1 MDRLRIALLLL
12 ALLAGAR
19 PVGPAES
26 SATAALDL
34 AVAQAQASLQRGDIA
49 AAQLHYGRALF
60 EGWLALATLERFAGR
75 LAEARAAV
83 ENAATSA
90 AGDAS
95 TTRVLA
101 SAWRRVGE
109 PERAVQVLDARPAGV
124 ADDPEAAFLLG
135 TEYLWL
141 KEAASAER
149 LFAQALAARPL
160 PQLHVLIGRAYR
172 DAGEYERARRHLRS
186 ALTQDPRVRHAHYYL
201 GMTALADAASG
212 PDRLDA
218 AISEFRAELALDP
231 TDPLSNDQLGVAL
244 LDAGRAEDAVRALE
258 IAAKGDARFLSV
270 SHLGRGQLALDRPA
284 EAAASLR
291 RALVLA
297 GQQGAGA
304 AELRTIHYQLALALR
319 KLGDAPGAAEHFAA
333 ARQASAEDGAEGT
346 LPARALGESG
356 EGGMGDAASLADL
369 PAPRRDEVERH
380 VKGELARTYLNLGV
394 IEAQAQRFPEAA
406 QRFEQAASLDPAFPQ
421 VQSSL
426 GIAYFNAREF
436 GRAVGPLE
444 RARAASPGERGLAR
458 MLALAWLNTEEYAK
472 AADLLRDDPERDADP
487 SLQFAYGMAL
497 VKSERAAEAEQ
508 VFARLLRVHGDS
520 AELSVML
527 GQAYAQQ
534 GNFEAALE
542 SLQRAIS
549 LKPDVAEARSTMGVI
564 YLRQG
569 RLAEAEQALR
579 AETAAHPSDLRAQ
592 QDLAIV
598 LDLLQRADEA
608 VPLLR
613 RVVESR
619 PQQTGAQYLL
629 GKILLAQGVAEE
641 AALHL
646 EAAVKASPADASAHY
661 QLGRAYETLGQ
672 PARAEREFE
681 RFRELKARR

>member
-1 MDRLRIALLLL
+1 MRIALLLL

-34 AVAQAQASLQRGDIA
+34 AVAQAQASLQKGDIA

-60 EGWLALATLERFAGR
+60 EGWLALATIERLAGR

-109 PERAVQVLDARPAGV
+109 PERAVKVLDARPAGV
-124 ADDPEAAFLLG
+124 AEDPEAAFLLG

-141 KEAASAER
+141 KQGASAER

-212 PDRLDA
+212 PDRLDV
-218 AISEFRAELALDP
+218 AISEFRAELSLSP
-231 TDPLSNDQLGVAL
+231 MDPLSNDQLGVAL
-244 LDAGRAEDAVRALE
+244 LDAGRAAEALPALE
-258 IAAKGDARFLSV
+258 IAAKGETRFLSV

-346 LPARALGESG
+346 LPASVSGESG
-356 EGGMGDAASLADL
+356 DGAMGDTASLADL
-369 PAPRRDEVERH
+369 PAPRRDEVARH

-406 QRFEQAASLDPAFPQ
+406 QRFEQAASVDPAFPQ

-436 GRAVGPLE
+436 GRAVAPLE
-444 RARAASPGERGLAR
+444 RALAASPGETGLAR
-458 MLALAWLNTEEYAK
+458 MLAMAWLNTEDYAK
-472 AADLLRDDPERDADP
+472 AADMLRDDPDRDADP

-508 VFARLLRVHGDS
+508 VFARLLRAHGDS

-527 GQAYAQQ
+527 GQAHAQQ

-542 SLQRAIS
+542 SLQRALS

-564 YLRQG
+564 YLKQG

-592 QDLAIV
+592 QDLAVV

-608 VPLLR
+608 LPLLR

-629 GKILLAQGVAEE
+629 GKILLAQGASAE
-641 AALHL
+641 AVLHL
-646 EAAVKASPADASAHY
+646 EAAVKASPDDASAHY
-661 QLGRAYETLGQ
+661 QLGRAYEKLGQ
-672 PARAEREFE
+672 PARAEHEFE
-681 RFRELKARR
+681 RFRE

>member
-661 QLGRAYETLGQ
+661 QLGRAYEKLGQ

>member
-141 KEAASAER
+141 KQAASAER

-212 PDRLDA
+212 PDRLDV
-218 AISEFRAELALDP
+218 AISEFRAELALSP
-231 TDPLSNDQLGVAL
+231 MDPLSNDQLGVAL

-646 EAAVKASPADASAHY
+646 EAAVKASPDDASAHY
-661 QLGRAYETLGQ
+661 QLGRAYEKLGQ

>member
-141 KEAASAER
+141 KQAASAER

-592 QDLAIV
+592 QDLAVV

-629 GKILLAQGVAEE
+629 GKILLAQGAAGE
-641 AALHL
+641 AVLHL
-646 EAAVKASPADASAHY
+646 EAAVKASPDDASAHY
-661 QLGRAYETLGQ
+661 QLGRAYEKLGQ

-681 RFRELKARR
+681 RFRELKAQR

>member
-661 QLGRAYETLGQ
+661 QLGRAYEKLGQ

-681 RFRELKARR
+681 RFRELKARQ

>member
-141 KEAASAER
+141 KQAASAER

>member
-661 QLGRAYETLGQ
+661 QLG
-672 PARAEREFE
+672 ARGLAEREFE

>member
-646 EAAVKASPADASAHY
+646 EAAVKASPDDASAHY
-661 QLGRAYETLGQ
+661 QLGRAYEKLGQ

>member
-12 ALLAGAR
+12 LVLAGVR
-19 PVGPAES
+19 PAGPAQS

-34 AVAQAQASLQRGDIA
+34 AIAQAQASLQKGDIA
-49 AAQLHYGRALF
+49 GAQLHYGQALF
-60 EGWLALATLERFAGR
+60 EGWLAIATLEGLAGR
-75 LAEARAAV
+75 LPEARAAV

-95 TTRVLA
+95 ATRMLA

-109 PERAVQVLDARPAGV
+109 PARAVKVLDEGQAGV
-124 ADDPEAAFLLG
+124 AEDPEAAFLLG

-141 KEAASAER
+141 KRSVSAER
-149 LFAQALAARPL
+149 LFALALAARPM

-172 DAGEYERARRHLRS
+172 DAGEYERARRHFRA
-186 ALTQDPRVRHAHYYL
+186 ALGQDPRVRHAHYYL
-201 GMTALADAASG
+201 GMTALADGASG
-212 PDRLDA
+212 PDRLDV
-218 AISEFRAELALDP
+218 AIAEFREELALAP
-231 TDPLSNDQLGVAL
+231 ADPLSNDQLGVAL
-244 LDAGRAEDAVRALE
+244 LDAGRAEEAVRALE

-291 RALVLA
+291 LALIL
-297 GQQGAGA
+297 A
-304 AELRTIHYQLALALR
+304 AEQRADAADLGKIHYQLGLALR
-319 KLGDAPGAAEHFAA
+319 KLGDGPGAAEHFAA
-333 ARQASAEDGAEGT
+333 ARQASAEGGAEGT
-346 LPARALGESG
+346 LPAALGPG
-356 EGGMGDAASLADL
+356 AEGAMADASPFADL
-369 PAPRRDEVERH
+369 PAARRAEVERQ

-394 IEAQAQRFPEAA
+394 IEAQAQSFTGAA
-406 QRFEQAASLDPAFPQ
+406 QRFEKAASLDPAFPQ

-436 GRAVGPLE
+436 GRAVAPLE
-444 RARAASPGERGLAR
+444 RAVAASPGERGLVR
-458 MLALAWLNTEEYAK
+458 MLALARLNTEDYAK

-497 VKSERAAEAEQ
+497 VKSERAAEAEE
-508 VFARLLRVHGDS
+508 VFARLLRGHGDS
-520 AELSVML
+520 AELSVLM
-527 GQAYAQQ
+527 GQAHAQQ
-534 GNFEAALE
+534 GDFEAALE
-542 SLQRAIS
+542 SLKRALS
-549 LKPDVAEARSTMGVI
+549 LKPGVAEARSTMGVI

-569 RLAEAEQALR
+569 RLAEAEEALR

-592 QDLAIV
+592 QDLAAV
-598 LDLLQRADEA
+598 LDLLQRPDEA

-641 AALHL
+641 AVLHL
-646 EAAVKASPADASAHY
+646 EAAVKASPEDGSAHY
-661 QLGRAYETLGQ
+661 QLGRAYQKLGQ
-672 PARAEREFE
+672 ATRAEQEFE
-681 RFRELKARR
+681 RFRELKDKR

>member
-1 MDRLRIALLLL
+1 MDHLRIALLLL
-12 ALLAGAR
+12 AVLAVSRRAD
-19 PVGPAES
+19 PAEA

-34 AVAQAQASLQRGDIA
+34 AVAQAQASLQKGDITT
-49 AAQLHYGRALF
+49 AQAHYGRALF
-60 EGWLALATLERFAGR
+60 EGWLAVATLERLAGR
-75 LAEARAAV
+75 LPEARAAV
-83 ENAATSA
+83 ENAASSA
-90 AGDAS
+90 SADA
-95 TTRVLA
+95 TATRVLA

-109 PERAVQVLDARPAGV
+109 PARAVEVLDARPAGV
-124 ADDPEAAFLLG
+124 AEDPEAAFLLG

-141 KEAASAER
+141 KQGASAER

-172 DAGEYERARRHLRS
+172 DAGEYERARTHFRA
-186 ALTQDPRVRHAHYYL
+186 ALSQDPRVRHAHYYL
-201 GMTALADAASG
+201 GMTALADGGSG
-212 PDRLDA
+212 PDRLDL
-218 AISEFRAELALDP
+218 AISEFRDELALAP

-244 LDAGRAEDAVRALE
+244 LDAGRAPEALPALE
-258 IAAKGDARFLSV
+258 IAAKGDTRFLSV

-291 RALVLA
+291 RALMLA
-297 GQQGAGA
+297 AEQGAGA
-304 AELRTIHYQLALALR
+304 AELRTIHYQLGLALR
-319 KLGDAPGAAEHFAA
+319 KLGDATGAAEHFAA
-333 ARQASAEDGAEGT
+333 ARQASAGDGAEGT
-346 LPARALGESG
+346 LPAVAPGANG
-356 EGGMGDAASLADL
+356 EGAMADASPLADL
-369 PAPRRDEVERH
+369 PAPRRAEVERH

-394 IEAQAQRFPEAA
+394 IEAQAQRFPDAA

-436 GRAVGPLE
+436 GRAVPPLE
-444 RARAASPGERGLAR
+444 RAVAASPGERGLAR
-458 MLALAWLNTEEYAK
+458 MLALAWLNTEAYAK

-497 VKSERAAEAEQ
+497 VKSERAAEAEE
-508 VFARLLRVHGDS
+508 VFARLLRAHGDS
-520 AELSVML
+520 AELSVL
-527 GQAYAQQ
+527 IGQAHAQQ

-542 SLQRAIS
+542 SLQRALA

-592 QDLAIV
+592 QDLAAV
-598 LDLLQRADEA
+598 LDLLQRGEEA

-619 PQQTGAQYLL
+619 PQQAGAQYLL
-629 GKILLAQGVAEE
+629 GKILLAQGAADE
-641 AALHL
+641 AARHL
-646 EAAVKASPADASAHY
+646 EAAVKGSPDDASAHY
-661 QLGRAYETLGQ
+661 QLGRAYQKLGQ
-672 PARAEREFE
+672 AARAEQEFA
-681 RFRELKARR
+681 RFRELKDKR